1 MRMKTADLSSLK
13 LPELSH
19 FETRRKTEWEA
30 NVFAFFTGLA
40 NFFLADF
47 KTLATNQVSEGLF
60 LKGNIN
66 FRWYFMAHLAKR
78 GAELPLEVSASVM
91 RKREIDSALANS
103 MLFS

>member
-1 MRMKTADLSSLK
+1 MKF
-13 LPELSH
+13 PELSH
-19 FETRRKTEWEA
+19 FETRRKSKLES
-30 NVFAFFTGLA
+30 NVLAFFTGLA

-78 GAELPLEVSASVM
+78 GAEFPLDVSASVM
-91 RKREIDSALANS
+91 RKREMDSALAKL
-103 MLFS
+103 MEFSWQKVLYLLQ